1 MDSTKKNTK
10 LSVKNQTCFKKSSFS
25 SNNDIPGSRKKINLS
40 MREKTIFNKAYEL
53 ATLCDVEVCVIY
65 YGPDGELIKTWPDDE
80 HKVRDMAER
89 FTKLNEKE
97 RRKKSTNLS
106 QILNKKILNDKK
118 TSLDNND
125 NKFFEKVSDL
135 ENSLE
140 NHLRIFQAKLL
151 RLQTEPDDQSRDLF
165 TTIEEDSHQQPLMNH
180 KHEQDLSHTGGFT
193 PLLIDDHNQQW
204 TESLMGGVSSTEQTL
219 MTSSL
224 NQQQNKF
231 SLFLYNHGN
240 GSFCQL
246 PDYVKYQ
253 TL

>member
-151 RLQTEPDDQSRDLF
+151 RLQTEPDYQSRLFSSDLC
-165 TTIEEDSHQQPLMNH
+165 TTIEDSHQQPLMNH

-246 PDYVKYQ
+246 LKKC
-253 TL
+253 T